1 MTVFPEPT
9 TDPTSELP
17 TEPAGRGQWPRR
29 AVLTGTGAALLVC
42 AACSSSSSNSSNSN
56 ILATDPPGGPTS
68 AGGAKSALAFATDIP
83 AGAAL
88 LVPGAKG
95 PVLLARAGTTTNATV
110 VAHQAICT
118 HQGATLN
125 AAGICPLHGSK
136 FDVRTGAVL
145 AGPATDPLAPIAV
158 VETNGQVFLA

>member
-1 MTVFPEPT
+1 MTVSPEPT

-42 AACSSSSSNSSNSN
+42 TACSSSST
-56 ILATDPPGGPTS
+56 ILATDPPRGPTS

-95 PVLLARAGTTTNATV
+95 PVLLARAETTTNATV